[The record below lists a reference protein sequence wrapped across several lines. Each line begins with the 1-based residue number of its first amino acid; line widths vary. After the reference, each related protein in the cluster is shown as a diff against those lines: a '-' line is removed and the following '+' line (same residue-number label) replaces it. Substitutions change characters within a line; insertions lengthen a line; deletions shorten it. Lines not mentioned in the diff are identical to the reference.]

1 VAYAEVGG
9 SIYWRRLMGTGKKC
23 LALHALWSPSCCNI
37 AITLI
42 FGWGTYLQPH
52 FGHLVGGAFAVL
64 LLIVNLRTFVSS
76 DS

>member
-1 VAYAEVGG
+1 MLRNFIPT
-9 SIYWRRLMGTGKKC
+9 SDDWR
-23 LALHALWSPSCCNI
+23 NI